1 LTLLIN
7 QFYLNPLVSIN
18 WLSENLNAANLVV
31 LDVSLE
37 SNVAI
42 IEVEFPGIQ
51 IKGAR
56 YFDLKGTFSDLE
68 NPLPNTLPNPEAFA
82 FACRN
87 LGINN
92 NSTIIVYDNIGIYA
106 SPRVW

>member
-1 LTLLIN
+1 MTLLIN

-68 NPLPNTLPNPEAFA
+68 NPLPNTLPNPEASFTK
-82 FACRN
+82 C
-87 LGINN
+87 G
-92 NSTIIVYDNIGIYA
+92 T
-106 SPRVW
+106 